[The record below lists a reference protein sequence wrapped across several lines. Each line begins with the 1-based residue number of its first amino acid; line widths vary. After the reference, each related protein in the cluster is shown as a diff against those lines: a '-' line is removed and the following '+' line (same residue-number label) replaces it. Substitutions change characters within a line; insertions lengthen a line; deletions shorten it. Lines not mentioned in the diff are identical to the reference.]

1 MSIPVSCGKM
11 YQIAQITMLLFAFHK
26 ALTNISEKKP
36 KAD

>member
-11 YQIAQITMLLFAFHK
+11 YQIAWKAMLLFAFNK
-26 ALTNISEKKP
+26 ALTNSSEKKP